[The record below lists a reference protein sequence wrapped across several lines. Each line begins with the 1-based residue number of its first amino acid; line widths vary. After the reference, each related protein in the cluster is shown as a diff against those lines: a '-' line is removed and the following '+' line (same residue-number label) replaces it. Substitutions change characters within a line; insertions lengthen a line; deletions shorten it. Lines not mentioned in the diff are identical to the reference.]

1 MNGTYRAKY
10 RGVSCGAPIYVN
22 GNGFTLQLENVPK
35 SDLRRWYIKNGS
47 RDFYECSDDIGEHE
61 FAVPCKGWVVS
72 DHGGEVPVP
81 EVVNRGFGDTNEA
94 DQDDGSSE
102 DESKHDRFAIFS
114 IPPLRY
120 PMADSDPPEDS
131 EPPNLSILCVDEGAP
146 LAMDAFDSLDELLI
160 HKLAKLDLLAEV
172 YCQDLP
178 PFIYKPQKKIEVKA
192 TDSNEV
198 SVVNEVV
205 ATNEVEDVLY
215 EDYEEQKI
223 EVGYIPTEEETKS
236 MNVDEDVSGTA
247 FAPPP
252 PPSSNLEFMVPP
264 PVYVSPRNKMKA
276 TSSFNLPPPP
286 EYAEDLPPPPT
297 FGFEVPP
304 AEIGAPPTTVELP
317 PPPPPSLPSFGS
329 LPPPPEEVKT
339 QETEP
344 KRRRMPSK
352 SALPPAPMSWD
363 DNRQG
368 RQARSKSNI
377 PSPRNWDHQISD
389 TNSSD
394 DDDGSPPALP
404 KALSLDKLMETTPSP
419 PPVPAVPSPPNIWD
433 E

>member
-1 MNGTYRAKY
+1 MK
-10 RGVSCGAPIYVN
+10 
-22 GNGFTLQLENVPK
+22 LL
-35 SDLRRWYIKNGS
+35 
-47 RDFYECSDDIGEHE
+47 
-61 FAVPCKGWVVS
+61 
-72 DHGGEVPVP
+72 
-81 EVVNRGFGDTNEA
+81 TN
-94 DQDDGSSE
+94 
-102 DESKHDRFAIFS
+102 
-114 IPPLRY
+114 
-120 PMADSDPPEDS
+120 
-131 EPPNLSILCVDEGAP
+131 
-146 LAMDAFDSLDELLI
+146 
-160 HKLAKLDLLAEV
+160 
-172 YCQDLP
+172 
-178 PFIYKPQKKIEVKA
+178 
-192 TDSNEV
+192 
-198 SVVNEVV
+198 

-215 EDYEEQKI
+215 EDYEEEKI
-223 EVGYIPTEEETKS
+223 EVGYIPTLEEGTKS

-264 PVYVSPRNKMKA
+264 PVYVSPRNKLKA
-276 TSSFNLPPPP
+276 SSSFNLPPPP

-339 QETEP
+339 QEAEP

-368 RQARSKSNI
+368 RQTRSKSNI

-389 TNSSD
+389 TNGSD
-394 DDDGSPPALP
+394 DDDSPPALP
-404 KALSLDKLMETTPSP
+404 KALSLDKLMETNPSP
-419 PPVPAVPSPPNIWD
+419 PPVPAVPPHQTYGMSSYSVKGLDLSEDNEVCFLELLEAGINKNAFVLCVNKEINIYMCV
-433 E
+433 

>member
-1 MNGTYRAKY
+1 MTSHDNVAEKNFDKSTPNRRSFNPSKSVVGEGEFSRIVRVQSCGSHAVNGTYRAKY

-160 HKLAKLDLLAEV
+160 HKL
-172 YCQDLP
+172 
-178 PFIYKPQKKIEVKA
+178 
-192 TDSNEV
+192 S
-198 SVVNEVV
+198 
-205 ATNEVEDVLY
+205 
-215 EDYEEQKI
+215 
-223 EVGYIPTEEETKS
+223 
-236 MNVDEDVSGTA
+236 
-247 FAPPP
+247 
-252 PPSSNLEFMVPP
+252 
-264 PVYVSPRNKMKA
+264 
-276 TSSFNLPPPP
+276 
-286 EYAEDLPPPPT
+286 
-297 FGFEVPP
+297 
-304 AEIGAPPTTVELP
+304 
-317 PPPPPSLPSFGS
+317 
-329 LPPPPEEVKT
+329 KT
-339 QETEP
+339 
-344 KRRRMPSK
+344 
-352 SALPPAPMSWD
+352 
-363 DNRQG
+363 
-368 RQARSKSNI
+368 
-377 PSPRNWDHQISD
+377 
-389 TNSSD
+389 
-394 DDDGSPPALP
+394 
-404 KALSLDKLMETTPSP
+404 
-419 PPVPAVPSPPNIWD
+419 
-433 E
+433 